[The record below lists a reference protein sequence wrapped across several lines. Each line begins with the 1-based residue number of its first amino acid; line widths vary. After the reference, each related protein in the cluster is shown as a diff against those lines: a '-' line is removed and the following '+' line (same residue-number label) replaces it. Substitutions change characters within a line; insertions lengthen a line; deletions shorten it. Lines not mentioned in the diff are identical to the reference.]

1 MSSDSSLKTFIQR
14 FADEH
19 ALTGGGEVVLDV
31 SPEEIQAL
39 GDFLVRGICGWALG
53 LKRER
58 ASLRLIEVT
67 RPVESSEPLE
77 ADDEEHDE
85 ENRIVEDPIN

>member
-1 MSSDSSLKTFIQR
+1 MSSDSSLKTFIRR

-19 ALTGGGEVVLDV
+19 ALTGGGELVLDV

-53 LKRER
+53 LKTER

-67 RPVESSEPLE
+67 PPDGFSEPLE
-77 ADDEEHDE
+77 SVVEETGE
-85 ENRIVEDPIN
+85 EVSSDTEPIN

>member
-1 MSSDSSLKTFIQR
+1 MSSDRSLKTFIKR

-19 ALTGGGEVVLDV
+19 ALTGGGELVLDV

-39 GDFLVRGICGWALG
+39 GDFLVRGFCGWALG
-53 LKRER
+53 LKAER
-58 ASLRLIEVT
+58 AGLRLIEVT

-77 ADDEEHDE
+77 ADYEEQGE
-85 ENRIVEDPIN
+85 ESGSEKRPIN